1 MFDHLLAVE
10 LEKGEGRWRGGKER
24 EGRSGREREE
34 NGRGEK
40 VPQLSAFCNDIISS
54 SVPLSAHITYCY
66 IVIYIFNSNYTMHM
80 RSKDIVI
87 VSFTIPTREYDL
99 QQSAVSLIPRPSLL
113 PVFDRL
119 QYAKMEGED

>member
-24 EGRSGREREE
+24 EGRSGREREKKMAE
-34 NGRGEK
+34 E
-40 VPQLSAFCNDIISS
+40 PQLSAFCNDIISS